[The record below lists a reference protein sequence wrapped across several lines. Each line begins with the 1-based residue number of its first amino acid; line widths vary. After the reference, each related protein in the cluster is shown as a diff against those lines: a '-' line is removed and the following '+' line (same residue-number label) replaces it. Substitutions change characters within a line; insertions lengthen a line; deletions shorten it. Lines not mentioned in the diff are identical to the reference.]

1 MCPILKKEPPF
12 LATIFFDGSRRKTT
26 MDFSFTKE
34 QELFRESVREFCEK
48 ILALR
53 AKEILGK
60 DFAS

>member
-1 MCPILKKEPPF
+1 
-12 LATIFFDGSRRKTT
+12 